1 MNLIVDMNLPPR
13 LASSLRGAGH
23 VAVHWSELGA
33 ADAVDSE
40 ILTYAVRTRSVILT
54 HDLDFGSILAAS
66 GESVPSVVILRSDN
80 LAVEA
85 LVDTIAAALAQFE
98 ADLEIGALLVVDA
111 SRTRARLLPI
121 KPQ

>member
-1 MNLIVDMNLPPR
+1 M
-13 LASSLRGAGH
+13 
-23 VAVHWSELGA
+23 
-33 ADAVDSE
+33 DSE